1 MLSASAVSIW
11 MLKSTLI
18 EFEQRVVPFG
28 RGTADAVADEDH
40 AVSMI
45 DSAHD
50 RPLHADIGLGT
61 RNDEAVCLPGTKMVQ
76 QEGFEKAEYLVLSIT
91 VAGGASLPR
100 QGMSSSSRGSS
111 CSRVVS
117 PPLFVIA
124 APCSRHVARTLRR
137 YEPRKDGTLWKSMAY
152 RQDHRQHPLHP
163 GRSPGPVGREN
174 ALHMMHRC
182 TVRGVNGRG
191 RRSSVMSS
199 PFVSSGNVR
208 QPSAASVPG

>member
-1 MLSASAVSIW
+1 MIVPCTQTSVSEPVTMRPSACRARRW
-11 MLKSTLI
+11 
-18 EFEQRVVPFG
+18 
-28 RGTADAVADEDH
+28 
-40 AVSMI
+40 
-45 DSAHD
+45 
-50 RPLHADIGLGT
+50 
-61 RNDEAVCLPGTKMVQ
+61 
-76 QEGFEKAEYLVLSIT
+76 
-91 VAGGASLPR
+91 
-100 QGMSSSSRGSS
+100 
-111 CSRVVS
+111 CSRKGSKKSGIPGLVDHGGRWCELAKAGHELEQPGIELLARRL

-199 PFVSSGNVR
+199 PFVSSGNIRQHRRRRFPAETSAIRQRKKAAAGTNARAPVR
-208 QPSAASVPG
+208 WNFPA